1 MAAVFSDLLHS
12 HEQAHRGQSAQLAA
26 AAAAGVGLGII
37 ATLSFQR
44 GARREPDE
52 DGEDD
57 HGAARARVWRSI
69 GGAVTAAQLYVGDKL
84 GLYASLKFLCA
95 TAYAATPEDLAFHAN
110 IDERWAREWLAQQAA
125 AGFVKLL
132 PGTGDSRL
140 RFRLKR
146 AYADVLADPN
156 HEEYDISLVRMV
168 PALVQRARTAL
179 PEAFRSGRG
188 VAYDDED
195 ISRAIDDAHAKHIRL
210 VLLPV
215 VLGKLGSIVGR
226 LERGGAIADLGC
238 GGGNLVIA
246 LARRFPQSRV
256 VGFEVSATALAVAR
270 KRLAAAKL
278 PNASVVDARETP
290 MGAAGPF
297 DLVTTHDVLHDA
309 PKPEQLVEEAAAAL
323 APGGVWLLGDM
334 AARDGVR
341 ANVEQHP
348 GAATMYAFSTCLCM
362 ACALSEPGGRGLG
375 TLGFS
380 ERVAREMV
388 LGRGLFTECR
398 VLHEADNT
406 RWFEVTRGKNH
417 KTILSTCRRSCTSHS
432 SAPSAGPRRGTR
444 ASR

>member
-1 MAAVFSDLLHS
+1 MPS
-12 HEQAHRGQSAQLAA
+12 GSAQLAA

-44 GARREPDE
+44 GARRVDDDE
-52 DGEDD
+52 DDEDD

-84 GLYASLKFLCA
+84 GLYASLKFLCE
-95 TAYAATPEDLAFHAN
+95 TAYAATPEDLAFHAH

-132 PGTGDSRL
+132 PGTGDARL

-215 VLGKLGSIVGR
+215 VLAKLGSIVDR

-246 LARRFPQSRV
+246 LARRFPKSKV
-256 VGFEVSATALAVAR
+256 VGFEVSDTALAVAR

-290 MGAAGPF
+290 MGAALCGNQISGAPPIDETCFRSYFCAMVCFDGAEAHEELTHWLISTQAPRGP
-297 DLVTTHDVLHDA
+297 
-309 PKPEQLVEEAAAAL
+309 
-323 APGGVWLLGDM
+323 
-334 AARDGVR
+334 
-341 ANVEQHP
+341 
-348 GAATMYAFSTCLCM
+348 ST
-362 ACALSEPGGRGLG
+362 S
-375 TLGFS
+375 
-380 ERVAREMV
+380 
-388 LGRGLFTECR
+388 
-398 VLHEADNT
+398 
-406 RWFEVTRGKNH
+406 
-417 KTILSTCRRSCTSHS
+417 
-432 SAPSAGPRRGTR
+432 
-444 ASR
+444 

>member
-1 MAAVFSDLLHS
+1 MPAS
-12 HEQAHRGQSAQLAA
+12 QSAQLAA

-52 DGEDD
+52 DDEDD

-84 GLYASLKFLCA
+84 GLYASLKFLCE
-95 TAYAATPEDLAFHAN
+95 TAYAATPEDLAFHAH

-132 PGTGDSRL
+132 PGTGDARL

-215 VLGKLGSIVGR
+215 VLGKLGAIVDR

-246 LARRFPQSRV
+246 LARRFPLTKV

-297 DLVTTHDVLHDA
+297 DLVTTYDVLHDA

-323 APGGVWLLGDM
+323 APGGKWLLGDM

-341 ANVEQHP
+341 ENVERHP

-388 LGRGLFTECR
+388 LGRGLFTELR

-406 RWFEVTRGKNH
+406 RWFEVTR
-417 KTILSTCRRSCTSHS
+417 
-432 SAPSAGPRRGTR
+432 
-444 ASR
+444 